1 MSNWFDLHPLV
12 QHDIVWNIFTMI
24 LLSPWLKLTS
34 GVGEKALSVGFSLLG
49 ISYCDYIIM
58 ILISHLLSRD
68 IIFIMMLHFS
78 TSMWSICSFS
88 YHIMTTCRSVCLCPF
103 SRLFEARSRSPRRR
117 PVNVFASKRCADV
130 VCDMML
136 WSTHKSNQV
145 FNSFVSWANSTSL
158 WSVLFWFRVRTTVPL
173 ETTENSSMDTSGNDQ
188 NTPLG
193 SHVSYLWNRELI
205 LPKQVYKSETIPRWG
220 WCSIPLELLISQQK
234 QAGCLH
240 FSTTKRGN
248 WVTWISHFVKL
259 T

>member
-1 MSNWFDLHPLV
+1 MNRFTVKQLQVLGTPKGRSRRVIFYKLPADSGRKGKSSCLLRYIDSFLKWDDEQLV
-12 QHDIVWNIFTMI
+12 RLASISATWYRIEHIHDDIIIPVT
-24 LLSPWLKLTS
+24 
-34 GVGEKALSVGFSLLG
+34 KAHIRSWGKSTVCWVSLLG

-78 TSMWSICSFS
+78 TSMWSTCSFS

-145 FNSFVSWANSTSL
+145 FNSF
-158 WSVLFWFRVRTTVPL
+158 FF
-173 ETTENSSMDTSGNDQ
+173 MG
-188 NTPLG
+188 
-193 SHVSYLWNRELI
+193 
-205 LPKQVYKSETIPRWG
+205 
-220 WCSIPLELLISQQK
+220 
-234 QAGCLH
+234 
-240 FSTTKRGN
+240 
-248 WVTWISHFVKL
+248 KL
-259 T
+259 Y